1 MKWLNGN
8 AFLVLLLVLLALGI
22 AGYLMKNVVV
32 LLLLFVVVVA
42 LIIAK
47 VLTRPR

>member
-8 AFLVLLLVLLALGI
+8 GFLVILLVLLAFGI

-32 LLLLFVVVVA
+32 LLLLFVAVVA

>member
-8 AFLVLLLVLLALGI
+8 AFLVLLLVLLAMGI